1 VKGGREVK
9 ELPSVLQEVIAERSE
24 MSITQ
29 FFRNRFPILFGRPR
43 IQKAAAGIITPAS
56 AAPKAPASR
65 ILCIGRIHR
74 GRMTMITA
82 FPRQGTEG
90 DGKQIRKDQGGQ
102 DHVTV
107 SQGREEERKA

>member
-1 VKGGREVK
+1 MK
-9 ELPSVLQEVIAERSE
+9 ELPTVLQKVRAEGSK
-24 MSITQ
+24 MSITR
-29 FFRNRFPILFGRPR
+29 FLRNRFPVLFGTPR
-43 IQKAAAGIITPAS
+43 VRSRASRMVAPAS

-74 GRMTMITA
+74 GRMTMVAA
-82 FPRQGTEG
+82 FPRKGTER

-107 SQGREEERKA
+107 SQGREEEGKA